1 MDFHGKDYAW
11 MCGFFECSRF
21 QAKYPIRVAFRFLH
35 LRTYHILRMS
45 VAQDQIIIILRES
58 TLGVFGRIA
67 FPECKK
73 ELMRD
78 GD

>member
-1 MDFHGKDYAW
+1 MGRTARGCVGVLNLRGSKP
-11 MCGFFECSRF
+11 
-21 QAKYPIRVAFRFLH
+21 KYPIREALRFLH
-35 LRTYHILRMS
+35 LRTYHILRVS
-45 VAQDQIIIILRES
+45 VAQDQIIINEREL
-58 TLGVFGRIA
+58 TLGVLGRIA